1 MTAVPMTQPKTAAL
15 GGTGTWFE
23 DFVPGQRMR
32 HARGST
38 IDEVE
43 GQLLA
48 KLVINTAHAHWNE
61 HAMASVGGRLVFGL
75 VTGSTVIG
83 LTMQDTAERALAE
96 VRLDRLRFTAPVHHG
111 DTVYAYTEVKTCE
124 PSDREDAGLVTF
136 RHWGTK
142 GDHTVVFTCERT
154 VLIKRAS
161 HWSDR

>member
-1 MTAVPMTQPKTAAL
+1 MSAEPTTAAL
-15 GGTGTWFE
+15 GGEGTWFE
-23 DFVPGQRMR
+23 DYVVGQRMR

-48 KLVINTAHAHWNE
+48 KLVINTAQAHWNE
-61 HAMASVGGRLVFGL
+61 HAMASAGGRLVFGL

-111 DTVYAYTEVKTCE
+111 DTVYAYTEVLTCE
-124 PSDREDAGLVTF
+124 PADRDDAGLVTF
-136 RHWGTK
+136 RHWGARHDGTI
-142 GDHTVVFTCERT
+142 VFTCERT
-154 VLIKRAS
+154 VLIKRRS
-161 HWSDR
+161 HWGSR